1 MSLIKPLALASLALL
16 ALAGCATTG
25 ESTPFEKT
33 GEFIYTRG
41 SSASFSDDRVVST
54 NGNFSKRSDG
64 SWAGML
70 DGQLYNLKVTENRI
84 RGTNFNFTWENVD
97 RGFRGQ
103 GIIQGQ
109 MIKVDVTASQLVV
122 RAFNKTISLPRT
134 SESTFG
140 SGPSSVILE
149 GEALQLP
156 MPQSV
161 LALLAM
167 ARG

>member
-1 MSLIKPLALASLALL
+1 MSLIKPIALATVALV
-16 ALAGCATTG
+16 ALAGCATTP
-25 ESTPFEKT
+25 EAPFEKT
-33 GEFIYTRG
+33 GEFIYSRG

-54 NGNFSKRSDG
+54 NGNFSKRSDDT
-64 SWAGML
+64 WAGML

-84 RGTNFNFTWENVD
+84 RGVNFNFTWENVD

-103 GIIQGQ
+103 GLIQGQ
-109 MIKVDVTASQLVV
+109 MIKIDVTASQLVV
-122 RAFNKTISLPRT
+122 RAFNKSITLPRT
-134 SESTFG
+134 DEATFG
-140 SGPSSVILE
+140 SGPSTVTLE

>member
-1 MSLIKPLALASLALL
+1 MSLFKPLALASLTLL
-16 ALAGCATTG
+16 ALTGCATTG
-25 ESTPFEKT
+25 ASTEFAKT

-41 SSASFSDDRVVST
+41 NSASFSDDRVVSA

-64 SWAGML
+64 GWGGTL
-70 DGQLYNLKVTENRI
+70 DGQLYNLKVSDNRI
-84 RGTNFNFTWENVD
+84 HGVNFNFTWENID

-109 MIKVDVTASQLVV
+109 MVKIDVTASQLVI
-122 RAFNKTISLPRT
+122 RAFNKNITLART
-134 SESTFG
+134 SETTFG
-140 SGPSSVILE
+140 SGPSSIILE

-161 LALLAM
+161 FALLAL

>member
-1 MSLIKPLALASLALL
+1 MSLLKPLALASVALV

-41 SSASFSDDRVVST
+41 SSASFSDDQVVSSS
-54 NGNFSKRSDG
+54 GNFSKRSDG

-84 RGTNFNFTWENVD
+84 RGVNFNFTWENVD

-103 GIIQGQ
+103 GLIQGQ
-109 MIKVDVTASQLVV
+109 MVKIDVTASQLVV

-134 SESTFG
+134 SETTFG

-161 LALLAM
+161 LALLSL